1 MSKIKKSEYY
11 MNNSFYVYSNSPLI
25 IERMHICT
33 WDIKGAKSKMEIG
46 LEIVND
52 KTSPLQNPVQISL
65 SMPFS
70 LKDLKVKSL
79 HNELCEEKYSQYIF
93 NDIIKSSDII
103 DEDAKR
109 GKVLHFKERGY
120 LAVLPV
126 ETVVPQ
132 DGNILNLTISPSG
145 IKDNIY
151 VRLIMDLDVATVA
164 IVKDGIA
171 KRSLIFDFKINESRN
186 MPDSLVTKIKS
197 SDLLEV
203 KQVFLFHA
211 VPDSYNID
219 FYDSNK
225 FKSIRKLETEVFADY
240 TGIEELRNDEYMIL
254 FNKDTG
260 KKAYSFYTCFSDE
273 IIGTKQIVL
282 AIGANILCSLLFSLP
297 SFRNSWNCY
306 DSWAAQFPWEWI
318 FALLILIAMFV
329 IIFL

>member
-1 MSKIKKSEYY
+1 
-11 MNNSFYVYSNSPLI
+11 MNNSFYVYSNKPLV
-25 IERMHICT
+25 IERLHICT
-33 WDIKGAKSKMEIG
+33 WDIKGANSRMEIG
-46 LEIVND
+46 MEIVNG
-52 KTSPLQNPVQISL
+52 KTSPIQNPVQISL
-65 SMPFS
+65 SMSFS

-93 NDIIKSSDII
+93 NDIIKGSDII

-109 GKVLHFKERGY
+109 GKVLHFKERGD

-126 ETVVPQ
+126 ETEVSQ
-132 DGNILNLTISPSG
+132 DGNILNLTISPSD
-145 IKDNIY
+145 IKNNIY
-151 VRLIMDLDVATVA
+151 VRLIMELNVATVA
-164 IVKDGIA
+164 IVKNGIA
-171 KRSLIFDFKINESRN
+171 KKGLIFDFKINESRN

-211 VPDSYNID
+211 MPDSYNID

-240 TGIEELRNDEYMIL
+240 TGIEELKNDEYMIL

-260 KKAYSFYTCFSDE
+260 KKAYSFYTCFSNE
-273 IIGTKQIVL
+273 IIGTKQIML

-297 SFRNSWNCY
+297 SFRNSWNCNVP
-306 DSWAAQFPWEWI
+306 WPAQFPWEWI
-318 FALLILIAMFV
+318 LAVLLLIAMFV
-329 IIFL
+329 YINRKK

>member
-1 MSKIKKSEYY
+1 
-11 MNNSFYVYSNSPLI
+11 MNNSFYVYSNSPLT
-25 IERMHICT
+25 IERLHICT
-33 WDIKGAKSKMEIG
+33 WDIKGAKSKMEMG
-46 LEIVND
+46 MEIVNG
-52 KTSPLQNPVQISL
+52 KTPPIQKPVQISL

-93 NDIIKSSDII
+93 NDIIKGSDII

-109 GKVLHFKERGY
+109 GKVLHFKERGD

-126 ETVVPQ
+126 GTEVSQ
-132 DGNILNLTISPSG
+132 DGKILNLTINSRG
-145 IKDNIY
+145 TKGNIY
-151 VRLIMDLDVATVA
+151 VRMIMDLDVNTVA
-164 IVKDGIA
+164 VVKNGIA
-171 KRSLIFDFKINESRN
+171 KKSFLFDFKINESRN
-186 MPDSLVTKIKS
+186 MPDCLVTKIKS
-197 SDLLEV
+197 SDLLTV

-240 TGIEELRNDEYMIL
+240 TGIKELRNDDYMIL

-282 AIGANILCSLLFSLP
+282 AIGVNILCSLLFSLP
-297 SFRNSWNCY
+297 SFRNSWNCCEPW
-306 DSWAAQFPWEWI
+306 STQFPWEWI
-318 FALLILIAMFV
+318 VAVLILFAMFV
-329 IIFL
+329 YIKRKK

>member
-1 MSKIKKSEYY
+1 
-11 MNNSFYVYSNSPLI
+11 MNNSFYVYSNSPLT
-25 IERMHICT
+25 IERLHICT
-33 WDIKGAKSKMEIG
+33 WDIKGAKSKMEMG
-46 LEIVND
+46 MEIVNG
-52 KTSPLQNPVQISL
+52 KTPPIQKPVQISL

-93 NDIIKSSDII
+93 NDIIKGSDII

-109 GKVLHFKERGY
+109 GKVLHFKERGD

-126 ETVVPQ
+126 GTEVSQ
-132 DGNILNLTISPSG
+132 DGKILNLTINSRG
-145 IKDNIY
+145 TKGNIY
-151 VRLIMDLDVATVA
+151 VRMIMDLDVNTVA
-164 IVKDGIA
+164 VVKNGIA
-171 KRSLIFDFKINESRN
+171 KKSFLFDFKINESRN

-197 SDLLEV
+197 SDLLTV

-240 TGIEELRNDEYMIL
+240 TGIKELRNDDYMIL

-282 AIGANILCSLLFSLP
+282 AIGVNILCSLLFSLP
-297 SFRNSWNCY
+297 SFRNSWNCCEPW
-306 DSWAAQFPWEWI
+306 STQFPWEWI
-318 FALLILIAMFV
+318 VAVLILFAMFV
-329 IIFL
+329 YIKRKK

>member
-1 MSKIKKSEYY
+1 
-11 MNNSFYVYSNSPLI
+11 MNNSFYVFGNIPLT
-25 IERMHICT
+25 IERLHICT
-33 WDIKGAKSKMEIG
+33 WDIKRANSKMEIG
-46 LEIVND
+46 MEIKND
-52 KTSPLQNPVQISL
+52 EASCIQNPVQISL
-65 SMPFS
+65 LIPFGQ
-70 LKDLKVKSL
+70 KDIEVKSL
-79 HNELCEEKYSQYIF
+79 HGELCEEKFSQYIF

-109 GKVLHFKERGY
+109 GKVLHFKERGD

-126 ETVVPQ
+126 ETKVLQ
-132 DGNILNLTISPSG
+132 DGKILNLTINPSG
-145 IKDNIY
+145 VKENIY
-151 VRLIMDLDVATVA
+151 VRLIMDLDVNTVA
-164 IVKDGIA
+164 NVKNGIA
-171 KRSLIFDFKINESRN
+171 KKGFIFDFKINESRN

-197 SDLLEV
+197 SDLLTI

-225 FKSIRKLETEVFADY
+225 FKSIRELETEVFADY
-240 TGIEELRNDEYMIL
+240 TGIEELKNDEYMIL

-260 KKAYSFYTCFSDE
+260 KKAFSFYTCFSNE

-306 DSWAAQFPWEWI
+306 KPWSVQFPWEWI
-318 FALLILIAMFV
+318 VAVLVLIAMF
-329 IIFL
+329 IYIQRKK